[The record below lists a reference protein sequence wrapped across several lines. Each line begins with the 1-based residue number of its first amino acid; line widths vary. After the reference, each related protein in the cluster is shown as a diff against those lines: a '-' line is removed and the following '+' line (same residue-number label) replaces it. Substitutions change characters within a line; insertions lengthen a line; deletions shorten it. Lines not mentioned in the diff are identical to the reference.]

1 MVAVVAVA
9 AVAMSVAAGYG
20 PARDPIETRLLYP
33 SAVSKKKKEHV
44 IEFKQTFFY
53 LRSFVNKEKLPPW
66 QKQINPLAIPRLQ

>member
-44 IEFKQTFFY
+44 RIQTNV
-53 LRSFVNKEKLPPW
+53 LLLTFVC
-66 QKQINPLAIPRLQ
+66 